1 MIFFENVCCEGWMG
15 WKSIGTLSYFFHF
28 FIFLKKRENRHII
41 EIYSTHY
48 IPHPFFNLYLLLN
61 IGCTLK
67 YFIVNLNLNHTNIII
82 YAITWLNISS
92 VNYSIHVTF
101 TVTPSIIQC
110 HVFLNDM
117 FEELLKSIRLEVI
130 CVIFPCDLPIFCN

>member
-1 MIFFENVCCEGWMG
+1 MCVVKVEWDGKASALYHIFSFFSQFLRKG
-15 WKSIGTLSYFFHF
+15 KIATSQKYTLPITYHITFLYFH
-28 FIFLKKRENRHII
+28 
-41 EIYSTHY
+41 
-48 IPHPFFNLYLLLN
+48 LLFN

-67 YFIVNLNLNHTNIII
+67 HFIVNLNLNHTNIII

-92 VNYSIHVTF
+92 VNYSIHITF